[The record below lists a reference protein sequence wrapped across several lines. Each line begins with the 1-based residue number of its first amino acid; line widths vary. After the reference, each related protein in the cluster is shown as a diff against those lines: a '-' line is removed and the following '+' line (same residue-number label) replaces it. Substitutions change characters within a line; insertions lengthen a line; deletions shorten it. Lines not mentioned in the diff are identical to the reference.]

1 MSISLSLRVCRI
13 QFLKSL
19 LDNHQPRLFCKLKP
33 WKQEL
38 WQSPALSHVLSQRA
52 SKGQSHLS
60 FYVLLL
66 AHHSIPSLIRRSFAL
81 TSPQRPLPNKTA
93 NYVGYNIAI
102 FNFNAII
109 SSATVYRCAKIFPPF
124 DC

>member
-1 MSISLSLRVCRI
+1 MSISLSLSVCRI

-81 TSPQRPLPNKTA
+81 TSTA
-93 NYVGYNIAI
+93 PTQQNRQLRWI
-102 FNFNAII
+102 
-109 SSATVYRCAKIFPPF
+109 
-124 DC
+124 